1 MKKYNPLA
9 DLLSF
14 TSEDEKL
21 TSFDWGKFGIKQKY
35 LIIFTG
41 RTGSTLLTK
50 MIQKTGLCGS
60 PEEYFNEGFIKHQVG
75 RFTPND
81 AAGYIAHLARSFAR
95 NGIFG
100 AEIDAMRLRW
110 MEDIID
116 FGAEVFP
123 PATTPHVWMTRQD
136 LVSQAYSYAAAKV
149 TGLWHVV
156 GAGQEVK
163 TAAVNPGGQITDK
176 MVWHNLLDIVANEQS
191 AEAYFSR
198 NALTPLRITYEEL
211 ISEKFLTLLR
221 VLHHIGLPLPDDL
234 TQLNQEDDPTQR
246 MKYSEK
252 YPFILRFLEKYQT
265 DLDYVN
271 KNRTTL
277 NVQNMK
283 THLRLSEM

>member
-14 TSEDEKL
+14 TSADEKL
-21 TSFDWGKFGIKQKY
+21 ASFDWDKVGIKQKY

-50 MIQKTGLCGS
+50 MIQRADLCGS
-60 PEEYFNEGFIKHQVG
+60 PEEYFNEGFIKSQAG
-75 RFTPND
+75 KFLPND
-81 AAGYIAHLARSFAR
+81 VEGYVAHLARTFAR
-95 NGIFG
+95 KGIFG

-110 MEDIID
+110 MEQIID
-116 FGAEVFP
+116 FGAEVFS

-136 LVSQAYSYAAAKV
+136 LVSQAYSYAAAKT

-156 GAGQEVK
+156 GTGQEVK
-163 TAAVNPGGQITDK
+163 TAAHNPGVQITDT
-176 MVWHNLLDIVANEQS
+176 MIWHNLLDIVANEQS

-198 NALTPLRITYEEL
+198 NAITPLRITYEEL

-221 VLHHIGLPLPDDL
+221 VLHHIGISLPDDL
-234 TQLNQEDDPTQR
+234 SLLNQEDDPTQR

-252 YPFILRFLEKYQT
+252 YSFILGFQKKYKAEIDNIYQ
-265 DLDYVN
+265 
-271 KNRTTL
+271 NRATI
-277 NVQNMK
+277 NVPDMK
-283 THLRLSEM
+283 KAMAL

>member
-14 TSEDEKL
+14 TAEDEKI
-21 TSFDWGKFGIKQKY
+21 TAFDWDRVGIKQKY

-50 MIQKTGLCGS
+50 MIQRTGLCGS
-60 PEEYFNEGFIKHQVG
+60 PEEYFNEGFIKSQAG
-75 RFTPND
+75 KFQPND
-81 AAGYIAHLARSFAR
+81 AEGYIAHLARTFAR

-136 LVSQAYSYAAAKV
+136 LVSQAYSYAAAKT

-156 GAGQEVK
+156 GVDKQVK
-163 TAAVNPGGQITDK
+163 TAALNPGGQITDK
-176 MVWHNLLDIVANEQS
+176 MIWHNLLDIVANEQS

-198 NALTPLRITYEEL
+198 NAITPLRITYEEL
-211 ISEKFLTLLR
+211 IAEKFLTLLR
-221 VLHHIGLPLPDDL
+221 VLRHIGINLPDDL
-234 TQLNQEDDPTQR
+234 SQLNQEDDPTQR

-252 YPFILRFLEKYQT
+252 YSFILEFQEKHRAELAHLSQ
-265 DLDYVN
+265 
-271 KNRTTL
+271 NRATI
-277 NVQNMK
+277 NVPEMK
-283 THLRLSEM
+283 KAMAL